1 MPYTEKYNKGSL
13 EYWEY
18 DKLGTNA
25 SLGCIRL
32 TVKNAKW
39 IYDNCKAGTKVTFYS
54 DSNPG
59 PLGKPTESK
68 ISGNEQCRNWDPTD
82 PDSANPWNKKQEES
96 PKPSQEPKE
105 PNAIENNTVQNTII
119 ENNVTN
125 TIQNDIYETDNKTIE
140 NTEKVN
146 ETENTTSTV

>member
-1 MPYTEKYNKGSL
+1 M
-13 EYWEY
+13 
-18 DKLGTNA
+18 
-25 SLGCIRL
+25 II
-32 TVKNAKW
+32 AKREQ
-39 IYDNCKAGTKVTFYS
+39 KVTFYS

-68 ISGNEQCRNWDPTD
+68 ISGNEKCRNWDPTD

-105 PNAIENNTVQNTII
+105 PNVIENNTVQNTII